1 MGRALDLCAEIDL
14 DASGED
20 SMQSGGVL
28 WRAVAALAIG
38 ALLGALAGMRYDL
51 VFGLSEP
58 LCVIVQS
65 AVFTAA
71 WTSIGVQPV
80 ERGPT
85 MGG

>member
-1 MGRALDLCAEIDL
+1 
-14 DASGED
+14 
-20 SMQSGGVL
+20 MQSGGVL

-38 ALLGALAGMRYDL
+38 ALFGALASMRYDL

-80 ERGPT
+80 ELAVEPGPS